1 MVITEYKVEN
11 LVQKLIVQRCDLLMY
26 VFLSITK
33 GEILSIFAKML
44 CMWGEY
50 MQFLLVNKNKNFGKT
65 YVPFIYQN
73 YYFMNESF

>member
-44 CMWGEY
+44 CM
-50 MQFLLVNKNKNFGKT
+50 
-65 YVPFIYQN
+65 
-73 YYFMNESF
+73 